1 MIFTSPLLVPMRR
14 RPEISPCRTSR
25 SCSII
30 TVSLVG
36 ENRSMRWNVERGAPV
51 SRSSTTR
58 SRSSSTGRNSERA
71 VYTSC
76 WVVSSGRISYCHT
89 AQPRSWPRKWN
100 TNESRVAGTA
110 ARSKRSDWEPEPWA
124 ADAAGL
130 ASSRKQS
137 QRIGLE
143 NGLLVRVAQGQRE
156 ELIDVHAH
164 VLHPRTRPVRAPHDP
179 VGELRETRKVLQQ
192 ACGRNPGDVEPH
204 SGMTAQHE
212 ERLFH
217 IQRPAAV
224 GHHDR
229 QVGKVDRDVV
239 ELERVAVLGARARED
254 ARAGVD
260 HHGQAALLATPVDG

>member
-1 MIFTSPLLVPMRR
+1 MPGANGRLTGMIFTSPLFVPMRR
-14 RPEISPCRTSR
+14 RPEISPCRTAR

-58 SRSSSTGRNSERA
+58 SCSSSTGRNSERA

-124 ADAAGL
+124 ADAAGS

-143 NGLLVRVAQGQRE
+143 NGLLVRVAQGQRQ

-164 VLHPRTRPVRAPHDP
+164 VLHPRARPVGAPDDT
-179 VGELRETRKVLQQ
+179 VGQLRETRKVLQQ
-192 ACGRNPGDVEPH
+192 ARGRYPGDVEPYPW
-204 SGMTAQHE
+204 MAPQHE
-212 ERLFH
+212 ERFLH
-217 IQRPAAV
+217 VQRPASV
-224 GHHDR
+224 GHDDR
-229 QVGKVDRDVV
+229 QIGKVDGDVV
-239 ELERVAVLGARARED
+239 QLE
-254 ARAGVD
+254 
-260 HHGQAALLATPVDG
+260 